1 MDTKIIEEKKMDEG
15 TEKVQTYSKQQL
27 LEASRYREKR
37 DLLQVILREGQQY
50 SFEEVETLVSGYM
63 KGQVK

>member
-1 MDTKIIEEKKMDEG
+1 MMDMEEKKMDEAAV
-15 TEKVQTYSKQQL
+15 KMRKYSKQQM

-37 DLLQVILREGQQY
+37 DLLQALLIEGQQY
-50 SFEEVETLVSGYM
+50 SFQDVEKLVLEYM